1 MIDGEVYGRLT
12 GDKLGKIVSGVGA
25 KAGASKT

>member
-25 KAGASKT
+25 KTGASKA